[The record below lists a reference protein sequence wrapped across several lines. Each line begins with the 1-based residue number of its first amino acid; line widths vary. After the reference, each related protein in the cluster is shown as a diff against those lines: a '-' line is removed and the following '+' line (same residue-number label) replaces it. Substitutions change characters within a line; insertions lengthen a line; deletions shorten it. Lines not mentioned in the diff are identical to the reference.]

1 MSDKPV
7 IVIDN
12 VNAQLLTEQIAHLK
26 IISAKEQNNLVRVE
40 SNPLA
45 PNAATEITLKA
56 ILEKLSNVLSVDC
69 SGKVLDVS
77 VKDIPLAKNAA
88 TDSVQKEIL
97 EQLQKTIVVKPES
110 KVPVFGEISVTN
122 FPEMPKSVEISNFP
136 TETVVRVNNTILAPN
151 AASESTLKSISDKIL
166 DKVEVK
172 GMIDVKSSVL
182 PSNAAS
188 ESTLN
193 EIKAILAE
201 LLSVEKNED
210 KKPQYVSV
218 EQAEIGVSVQ
228 QVKMVSFQ
236 VISGEF
242 NVFGSN
248 DNENYHQVNSFNS
261 EGFHTIQPYFRYLK
275 ISKSKD
281 AVACIVLLFN

>member
-45 PNAATEITLKA
+45 PNAATEIT
-56 ILEKLSNVLSVDC
+56 
-69 SGKVLDVS
+69 
-77 VKDIPLAKNAA
+77 
-88 TDSVQKEIL
+88 
-97 EQLQKTIVVKPES
+97 
-110 KVPVFGEISVTN
+110 
-122 FPEMPKSVEISNFP
+122 NFP

-188 ESTLN
+188 ESTL
-193 EIKAILAE
+193 
-201 LLSVEKNED
+201 
-210 KKPQYVSV
+210 
-218 EQAEIGVSVQ
+218 
-228 QVKMVSFQ
+228 
-236 VISGEF
+236 
-242 NVFGSN
+242 
-248 DNENYHQVNSFNS
+248 
-261 EGFHTIQPYFRYLK
+261 
-275 ISKSKD
+275 
-281 AVACIVLLFN
+281 